1 MARAVIFDLDGTLV
15 SFNFDVRGSRKAL
28 LEELASRGFEVS
40 GYDLTLPTQ
49 EILDGARRQIAAGEV
64 QEDYKT
70 VRNALYLIL
79 DAFEVEG
86 SLKSVPF
93 RDTRETLNE
102 LKRRKVR
109 LAVVTNSGRTATMG
123 LLGRSGMIDYFEF
136 VLTRDDVEYLK
147 PNPDGLLRAVS
158 RLSLPAPSILFVGDS
173 VLDILAAKRAGLK
186 VVSVA
191 TGNYSAERL
200 KAEGADIVLPRIS
213 DLPEVIGQG
222 KNLSLG

>member
-93 RDTRETLNE
+93 RDTKETLDE

-213 DLPEVIGQG
+213 DLPGVIGQG